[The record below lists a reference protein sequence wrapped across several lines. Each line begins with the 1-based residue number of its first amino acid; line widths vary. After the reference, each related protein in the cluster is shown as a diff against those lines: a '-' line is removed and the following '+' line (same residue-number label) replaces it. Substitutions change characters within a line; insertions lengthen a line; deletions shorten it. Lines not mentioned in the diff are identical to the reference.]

1 MATGRSLV
9 ASCVLLLLHDT
20 SGSRGISHALL
31 PGLRGDLWAPEAPA
45 LQRTPVLRSASMRLR
60 GGLPDEAQ
68 PQGAADKPGQRDSAS
83 DADGAAVSCLPAAQ
97 GEGQHGDPAVSGALK
112 RVPTPTCLEMAAIDA
127 VENNQGV
134 PGPGGATRYAW
145 DPKRRTWLLFKRPDE
160 DLSIESLRGR
170 WNFPSED
177 CLTFRPRRPD
187 KWQSVDWAPG
197 LAGWV
202 EFFFW
207 ITPCFNQIL
216 FLWRGLFPCAVCGL
230 ARSKHPCP
238 SEREADAAFW
248 QVRLFSNSGAGR
260 CTAGRCRTLT

>member
-1 MATGRSLV
+1 MHPTCRGTIV
-9 ASCVLLLLHDT
+9 CTCVLLLLHDT
-20 SGSRGISHALL
+20 SGSQGIANA
-31 PGLRGDLWAPEAPA
+31 PPPELRGDLWAPEAPA
-45 LQRTPVLRSASMRLR
+45 LLRAPLLCSASMRLR
-60 GGLPDEAQ
+60 GGLPSEVQ
-68 PQGAADKPGQRDSAS
+68 RPQAAADEPGQRDTAS
-83 DADGAAVSCLPAAQ
+83 DADGAAVSCLPVAK
-97 GEGQHGDPAVSGALK
+97 GEGQQGDPALSEAMK

-134 PGPGGATRYAW
+134 SGPGGTARYAW

-160 DLSIESLRGR
+160 DLSIESLRGK
-170 WNFPSED
+170 WNFPPED

-207 ITPCFNQIL
+207 ITPCFNQL
-216 FLWRGLFPCAVCGL
+216 LYFWRGIFPCAVCGL

-248 QVRLFSNSGAGR
+248 QVRRL
-260 CTAGRCRTLT
+260 